1 MKKLL
6 VALSVLA
13 VIVVLAAA
21 GVFGYS
27 KYKEVEMKQHN
38 LETQLDNKNEE
49 SLNSKDSSN
58 SENTSNNNNEQ
69 VSTNTQTEDTN
80 EESENNQQVTRD
92 NVFDYLFAGLEE
104 IYGEDGFD
112 KDLITFQNPVQDE
125 NGDWDIL
132 ANNKSGHGS
141 YNFKVTSD
149 GLVQNIDNAGGR
161 VESTRV
167 NLN

>member
-6 VALSVLA
+6 SVLSILAVLVALVS
-13 VIVVLAAA
+13 A
-21 GVFGYS
+21 GLFGYA
-27 KYKEVEMKQHN
+27 KYKEVESKQQK
-38 LETQLDNKNEE
+38 LETQLDNKKEE
-49 SLNSKDSSN
+49 SSNSEDSSN
-58 SENTSNNNNEQ
+58 SENTSNNNEQ
-69 VSTNTQTEDTN
+69 VSTNTQTKDTN